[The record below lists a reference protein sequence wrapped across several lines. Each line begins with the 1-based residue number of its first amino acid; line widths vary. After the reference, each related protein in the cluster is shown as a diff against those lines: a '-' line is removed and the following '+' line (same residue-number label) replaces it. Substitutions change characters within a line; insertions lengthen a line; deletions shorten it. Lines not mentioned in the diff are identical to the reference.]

1 MQNSWI
7 DIIKEKLTIREVIEH
22 YCGRAV
28 RNKVKSP
35 FKVEKTASLHIYDNT
50 QRFVDFSS
58 GESGDIFNFVEKL
71 FNCNNTQACKII
83 SNDFGI
89 ELSGYKKLDDTELE
103 KKRLAREK
111 RKIEKAFR
119 EQKLFE
125 LLNQI
130 LDHLKM
136 FEQIKEDTKP
146 YSVKNLGGY
155 RYSKD
160 CDLHIWAVKNL
171 ERLNYLYSAVGNL
184 QVEDIQKDLEFVNF
198 YAYGKEE
205 QNKRQQVL
213 LDKYLAGQL
222 DLIV

>member
-50 QRFVDFSS
+50 QKFRDFSTNE
-58 GESGDIFNFVEKL
+58 GGDMFDFVEKL

-89 ELSGYKKLDDTELE
+89 ELSGYNKLDDTELE

-146 YSVKNLGGY
+146 YSLKNLGGY

-171 ERLNYLYSAVGNL
+171 ERLNYLYSAVGDL
-184 QVEDIQKDLEFVNF
+184 QVEYIVNDLKFVGF
-198 YAYGKEE
+198 YAYDKEL
-205 QNKRQQVL
+205 QKVRQRRL
-213 LDKYLAGQL
+213 LENYINGQL
-222 DLIV
+222 DLII